1 MINPCSSFNVAVGLL
16 AASWTSS
23 LLVVSSVLEGGPVL
37 GNVPVVAIFSPLV
50 DERLHCVHG
59 ISEALEM
66 FLEPSPD

>member
-1 MINPCSSFNVAVGLL
+1 M
-16 AASWTSS
+16 
-23 LLVVSSVLEGGPVL
+23 VSSVLEGGPVL